1 MRRSI
6 YSEAYGA
13 FVDQMIEARKSAGMT
28 QAQVAAKLGKPQSFV
43 SKYESHERR
52 LDVVEF
58 ILIARLLKA
67 DPLKIIG
74 ATEAVQGMEIQSD

>member
-6 YSEAYGA
+6 HSEAYGV
-13 FVDQMIEARKSAGMT
+13 FVDLMINARKTAGMT
-28 QAQVAAKLGKPQSFV
+28 QATVASAIGKPQSFV

-58 ILIARLLKA
+58 VTIARLLGA
-67 DPLKIIG
+67 DPLAIVRTIDELPKNKP
-74 ATEAVQGMEIQSD
+74 

>member
-6 YSEAYGA
+6 HSGAYGA
-13 FVDQMIEARKSAGMT
+13 FVDLMIEARKSAGMT
-28 QAQVAAKLGKPQSFV
+28 QAEVAAALGKPQSFV

-58 ILIARLLKA
+58 VTIARLLKA
-67 DPLKIIG
+67 DPLKIVG
-74 ATEAVQGMEIQSD
+74 AIDAVQSTQT

>member
-6 YSEAYGA
+6 HSEAYGA
-13 FVDQMIEARKSAGMT
+13 FIDLMIEARKASGMT
-28 QAQVAAKLGKPQSFV
+28 QAEVAVALGKPQSFV

-58 ILIARLLKA
+58 VAIARVVRA
-67 DPLKIIG
+67 DPVRIVNVIDGLQKAPG
-74 ATEAVQGMEIQSD
+74 